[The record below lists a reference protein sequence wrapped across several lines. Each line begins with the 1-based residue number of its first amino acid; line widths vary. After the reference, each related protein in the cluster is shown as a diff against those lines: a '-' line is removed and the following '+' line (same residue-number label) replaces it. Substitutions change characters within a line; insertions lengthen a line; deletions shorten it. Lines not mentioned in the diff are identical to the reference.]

1 MSFHLMLF
9 FSQLN
14 GGTQING
21 TSGARYYLF
30 GSFLTRIR
38 KNFTFRCDLGRK
50 SLSLYTQRVV
60 ETFFEKYSLEDVT
73 KYLLGL

>member
-1 MSFHLMLF
+1 MGHLGPGALLFVRSFF
-9 FSQLN
+9 N
-14 GGTQING
+14 EDTK
-21 TSGARYYLF
+21 T
-30 GSFLTRIR
+30 
-38 KNFTFRCDLGRK
+38 NFTFRCDLGRK